1 MIDED
6 RAMIPTL
13 VGGALVT
20 TAIGAYAYFSHRKH
34 KKTLV
39 KILKDREQFRLVHEA
54 QMKLV
59 KEHLDRSAERHHER
73 MESIIKPLRDQ
84 GLLD

>member
-13 VGGALVT
+13 VGGAIA
-20 TAIGAYAYFSHRKH
+20 TAAIATYAYFSHRKH

-39 KILKDREQFRLVHEA
+39 KIYRDREEFRVAHEA
-54 QMKLV
+54 QMKNV
-59 KEHLDRSAERHHER
+59 TEYLDKSAQRHTERLQA
-73 MESIIKPLRDQ
+73 IIQPLRDK
-84 GLLD
+84 GLIE